1 MSPCGCSGKIPV
13 HGGEVAGVDYVRVGA
28 GGLALV
34 NYSGSD
40 EIIVSG
46 VVTKTLYP
54 FSPVTPNRFMDK
66 RDLPAIEG
74 DKAFTWR

>member
-1 MSPCGCSGKIPV
+1 MPV
-13 HGGEVAGVDYVRVGA
+13 HGGEAAGVDYVRVGE

-40 EIIVSG
+40 EVIVSG

-54 FSPVTPNRFMDK
+54 FSPNTPNRFMDK